1 MNAQEARDF
10 LGEENDLTLFAD
22 GFDDAFIGLGRR
34 NHQWIAIYSEP
45 IALEIISKQARE
57 DCEDCKFGIIGDCDH
72 WTDAREHFEF
82 NVVGAYVGEG
92 TPLWLDYDG
101 DLRFE

>member
-45 IALEIISKQARE
+45 IGLEIINAQAML
-57 DCEDCKFGIIGDCDH
+57 DCEACSTGAVCDEEH
-72 WTDAREHFEF
+72 WDRSREHFEF
-82 NVVGAYVGEG
+82 NVVGSYVVEG

-101 DLRFE
+101 ELVFE